1 MPSFAADCRRGIDRP
16 DSKARLYSS
25 AHARACAS
33 EEDVLMSSIAL
44 LDRLRRCPLCLAL
57 LAVSAC
63 TSVSLEPLPA
73 PRSRPVP
80 IVSPPAAAAA
90 SAASAPIAEAL
101 PVPGSALPPPAPLDV
116 PPGAMGAASAPEA
129 AASAPYSAA
138 VAARFPDPPVE
149 YHSPAFEPGHAGF
162 TSNAELH
169 DFLAGLARDDRQRP
183 GAPAVKLL
191 SLGTSQF
198 GSPLEAV
205 LITRAD
211 TGLSTLLSG
220 AAADGLLG
228 GRPTVLLIGQQ
239 HGDEPAG
246 SEALLVIA
254 RQLAEGPLQPVLD
267 RINVVVFP
275 RANPD
280 GAEANRRASANGID
294 INRDHLLLKTPE
306 AQAQAILMR
315 RFAPVVVVD
324 AHEYSVVGR
333 YLEKFDA
340 VQRFDAL
347 LQYAMTANVPE
358 FVSRAAEEWFRR
370 PAVAR
375 LRSAGLTSEW
385 YYTTSTDPL
394 DKKISM
400 GGTQPDTG
408 RNVFGLTNAVSFLIE
423 TRGVGLGRLHFKRR
437 VYTQVV
443 AITSILQSAASRAA
457 DLVKL
462 RQFVDQDVAAQACRG
477 DVVVEAAPTPS
488 EYRLMMLDPVTGADK
503 PVTVAWDSA
512 LELRALKLRS
522 RPCGYWLAGSETDAV
537 QHLRALGVRVQRI
550 EQLGEVRGE
559 VYREI
564 TREVGARQDVRG
576 VLFDAGGVVRAK
588 VDTAPALIDVKAGG
602 YYVPLDQPLA
612 NLAIA
617 ALEPDTQNGFYA
629 NRIISSLD
637 AEARVTQAPELKTT
651 PVP

>member
-1 MPSFAADCRRGIDRP
+1 
-16 DSKARLYSS
+16 
-25 AHARACAS
+25 
-33 EEDVLMSSIAL
+33 MSSIAL
-44 LDRLRRCPLCLAL
+44 LDRMRRWPLWLAL
-57 LAVSAC
+57 LAFAAC
-63 TSVSLEPLPA
+63 TSVPLEPLPA
-73 PRSRPVP
+73 PQPRPVP
-80 IVSPPAAAAA
+80 IASPPPPAAAA

-101 PVPGSALPPPAPLDV
+101 PVPGSALPPPVPLDV
-116 PPGAMGAASAPEA
+116 PPGAMGAASAP
-129 AASAPYSAA
+129 YGAA
-138 VAARFPDPPVE
+138 VAARFPDPPVD
-149 YHSPAFEPGHAGF
+149 YATPAFEPGRVGF

-183 GAPAVKLL
+183 GAPAAKLL
-191 SLGTSQF
+191 SLGRSQQ
-198 GSPLEAV
+198 GAPLEAV

-211 TGLSTLLSG
+211 TGLSALLSG
-220 AAADGLLG
+220 AGDDGLIG

-239 HGDEPAG
+239 HGDEPAS

-254 RQLAEGPLQPVLD
+254 RQLAEGPLQSVLD

-280 GAEANRRASANGID
+280 GAEADRRASANGID

-370 PAVAR
+370 PVVAR

-394 DKKISM
+394 DKKVSM

-408 RNVFGLTNAVSFLIE
+408 RNVFGLANAVSFLIE

-477 DVVVEAAPTPS
+477 DIVVEAAPTPS

-522 RPCGYWLAGSETDAV
+522 RPCGYWLADTETDAV

-559 VYREI
+559 LYREI

-629 NRIISSLD
+629 NRIVSSLD
-637 AEARVTQAPELKTT
+637 AQARVTLPPDLKTV